1 MGHREDLL
9 IGAKRCLL
17 EIGYGRTTARDIV
30 AASGTNLASIG
41 YHYGSKDALLNA
53 GLLSALSDF
62 GDEIRQ
68 AIEVCAAMDASPLE
82 RFEAAWEQMVKTYST
97 HRQLLLASVEA
108 FAQVD
113 RVPVLS
119 SAVSDGFQQGREA
132 MVHLFQA
139 ILGDTGTVGA
149 DAVSTIGSFLQALA
163 TGVMSQWLVDPDR
176 APSAHD
182 LAEAVRA
189 LTRGVGQPSMQDA
202 PAQG

>member
-9 IGAKRCLL
+9 IGAKQCLL

-30 AASGTNLASIG
+30 AASGANLASIG

-68 AIEVCAAMDASPLE
+68 AIEVCGNMDASPME

-132 MVHLFQA
+132 MVYLFQA
-139 ILGDTGTVGA
+139 ILGDTGTVSAG
-149 DAVSTIGSFLQALA
+149 AVSTIGSFLQALA
-163 TGVMSQWLVDPDR
+163 TGVMSQWL
-176 APSAHD
+176 
-182 LAEAVRA
+182 
-189 LTRGVGQPSMQDA
+189 
-202 PAQG
+202 

>member
-17 EIGYGRTTARDIV
+17 EIGYGRTTSRDIV
-30 AASGTNLASIG
+30 AASGANLASIG

-62 GDEIRQ
+62 GEEIRQ
-68 AIEVCAAMDASPLE
+68 AIAISASLDADPIE
-82 RFEAAWEQMVKTYST
+82 RFEAAWEQMVKIYST

-113 RVPVLS
+113 RVPVLHN
-119 SAVSDGFQQGREA
+119 AVADGFQQGRES
-132 MVHLFQA
+132 MVELFRA
-139 ILGDTGTVGA
+139 IVGDSQQISPEA
-149 DAVSTIGSFLQALA
+149 DKTIGSFFQALA

-182 LAEAVRA
+182 LVTAVKA
-189 LTRGVGQPSMQDA
+189 ITSGLSATTADHSAAVV
-202 PAQG
+202 